1 MRKIRVLV
9 ANRPRLMRDLV
20 LATIS
25 DQPDIEVLGE
35 LEDDSKIAQAVADSK
50 PDFVIIALDRP
61 DERPPICDYL
71 LVHHP
76 LVKVLAVASEQANSV
91 FFWSDIQSAVIES
104 SEEGI
109 LNAIRGKA
117 VPRIERVM

>member
-35 LEDDSKIAQAVADSK
+35 LEDDSKIAQAVAESK

-61 DERPPICDYL
+61 GERPAICDYI

-76 LVKVLAVASEQANSV
+76 LVRVLAVAPEQDNSV

-117 VPRIERVM
+117 VPRLQRVM